1 MKLLQLLA
9 ILAIVTVAIWQL
21 APHFKDFQEVYRLRD
36 SISYFWLLL
45 ALFSQSLQYIG
56 DAWLCKNLFKITK
69 TNISFKNILRISS
82 MNVFAAHLLPVGQA
96 GAIATSFY
104 FYKKLGVT
112 NQKFIFFSLSWSA
125 ITFFALI
132 SLFLPSLIA
141 LPELPDL
148 PISYR
153 KIAFIAIFIALLLAF
168 LASIHDR
175 IIWPKIKPLLKR
187 HKIYKEIQIFKED
200 FTTYKD
206 AAFNNKSFF
215 IQALI
220 AAFVYYISNIST
232 LTLSFLTF
240 GLFPPLPLIIFAYI
254 ASLIAG
260 WVTLAPAGIG
270 ATDAALILIFLQFN
284 IQPSE
289 ALAAVLLFR
298 IISFWIPIPIGALA
312 YLSLNKQIIKAK
324 TII

>member
-9 ILAIVTVAIWQL
+9 ILAIVTIAIWQL

-36 SISYFWLLL
+36 NISYFWLCL

-56 DAWLCKNLFKITK
+56 DSWLCKNILKIIK
-69 TNISFKNILRISS
+69 TQISFRTILKISS

-96 GAIATSFY
+96 GALATSFY
-104 FYKKLGVT
+104 FYKKLGLS
-112 NQKFIFFSLSWSA
+112 NQKFIFFSLSWTA
-125 ITFFALI
+125 ITSFALI
-132 SLFLPSLIA
+132 SLFIPSLIA
-141 LPELPDL
+141 LPEIPDL

-153 KIAFIAIFIALLLAF
+153 KIALFVIFIALLLAF

-175 IIWPKIKPLLKR
+175 IIWPRIKTLLKK
-187 HKIYKEIQIFKED
+187 HKIYKEIQIFKEE
-200 FTTYKD
+200 FTTYK
-206 AAFNNKSFF
+206 NTILINKSAF

-232 LTLSFLTF
+232 LSLSFLTF
-240 GLFPPLPLIIFAYI
+240 GLFPPLPLIVFAYI

-289 ALAAVLLFR
+289 VLAAVLLFR

-312 YLSLNKQIIKAK
+312 YLSLKKQVIKAE
-324 TII
+324 TI